1 MPAKRTEPSRAAI
14 SQTAGFKYT
23 RSEKTNLAKSFAA
36 IRRRQ
41 AQLERNA
48 EELAFQQ
55 AQQQL
60 DLGSAEDSGA
70 QVLPLFKQAV

>member
-14 SQTAGFKYT
+14 SPAAGFKYT
-23 RSEKTNLAKSFAA
+23 PADKTDLAKRFAA
-36 IRRRQ
+36 IRREQ
-41 AQLERNA
+41 AKAQREAAAA
-48 EELAFQQ
+48 EFAA

-60 DLGSAEDSGA
+60 DLGSAENSGA

>member
-1 MPAKRTEPSRAAI
+1 MPAKRTEPSRAAVNPA
-14 SQTAGFKYT
+14 AGFKYT
-23 RSEKTNLAKSFAA
+23 RSESTDLAKSFAA

-48 EELAFQQ
+48 AALAFQQ
-55 AQQQL
+55 AQQSLELEQT
-60 DLGSAEDSGA
+60 A

>member
-1 MPAKRTEPSRAAI
+1 MPAKRTEPSRAAVNPA
-14 SQTAGFKYT
+14 AGFKYT
-23 RSEKTNLAKSFAA
+23 RSESTNLAKSFAA

-48 EELAFQQ
+48 AALAFQQ
-55 AQQQL
+55 AQQSLELEQT
-60 DLGSAEDSGA
+60 A